1 MVEGVTEGR
10 LAKGK
15 AKKQEFSLRFR
26 SRTEHSLDAKGR
38 LNIPS
43 RFREVLREV
52 YSETV
57 AVTSWDKCLKVYP
70 AQEWEAIEEKLLN
83 EGKKQPGLGDFL
95 RLIVSGVAICPLD
108 KQGRILVPPTLRGE
122 MGIDREVVLNGML
135 DHFEIWD
142 KSAWQ
147 LETKRTRERFAD
159 FGPGLSSL
167 GIL

>member
-1 MVEGVTEGR
+1 

-26 SRTEHSLDAKGR
+26 SRSEHSLDAKGR

-142 KSAWQ
+142 KTAWQ

>member
-1 MVEGVTEGR
+1 
-10 LAKGK
+10 LAKDK
-15 AKKQEFSLRFR
+15 AKGQGFSLRFR
-26 SRTEHSLDAKGR
+26 GRSEHSLDAKGR

-57 AVTSWDKCLKVYP
+57 AVTCWDKCLKVYP
-70 AQEWEAIEEKLLN
+70 AREWEAIEEKLLGG
-83 EGKKQPGLGDFL
+83 GKKEPGLDGFF
-95 RLIVSGVAICPLD
+95 RLVVAGVVINPLD
-108 KQGRILVPPTLRGE
+108 KQGRILVPPALRSE
-122 MGIDREVVLNGML
+122 LGIEREVVLNGML

-142 KSAWQ
+142 KTAWQ

>member
-1 MVEGVTEGR
+1 M
-10 LAKGK
+10 AKGK
-15 AKKQEFSLRFR
+15 AKGQEFSLRFR
-26 SRTEHSLDAKGR
+26 SRSEHSLDAKGR

-122 MGIDREVVLNGML
+122 MGIEREVVLNGML

-142 KSAWQ
+142 KTAWQ

>member
-1 MVEGVTEGR
+1 M
-10 LAKGK
+10 AKGK

-26 SRTEHSLDAKGR
+26 SRSEHSLDAKGR

-142 KSAWQ
+142 KTAWQ

>member
-1 MVEGVTEGR
+1 

-15 AKKQEFSLRFR
+15 AKGQEFSLRFR
-26 SRTEHSLDAKGR
+26 SRSEHSLDAKGR

-122 MGIDREVVLNGML
+122 MGIEREVVLNGML

-142 KSAWQ
+142 KTAWQ